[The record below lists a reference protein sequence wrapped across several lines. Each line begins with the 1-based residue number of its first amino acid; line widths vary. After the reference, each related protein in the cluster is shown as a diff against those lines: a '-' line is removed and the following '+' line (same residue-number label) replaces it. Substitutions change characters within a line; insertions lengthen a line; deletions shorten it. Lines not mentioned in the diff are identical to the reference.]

1 MVEKSDIF
9 SIALFFAALV
19 HAIIILGVSFRMPD
33 IASRNNNDNNLDI
46 VLINSSNN
54 LRDEDAETISVED
67 NTGGGKE
74 ELEAQTPLPFE
85 AVNPMPI
92 ESIKKTASSQTQ
104 TTIAPDD
111 LLVSNSS
118 DITIAREQPEEA
130 QIKTP
135 EKATG
140 PDLITTKS
148 VRQLERERL
157 IAKLKKDWV
166 DYQKRPRKE
175 FLSPTT
181 KATEAARYLSK
192 WIEKV
197 QRVGNAN
204 MPRQIREQQLV
215 GIVIVSVEIAENGTL
230 SKIVLDHPSRHRVLN
245 DYTKRLLREASP
257 FDPFPDEQY
266 FDNINVL
273 VITRSFEFDSQ
284 QGFSNNAMQ

>member
-1 MVEKSDIF
+1 MEL
-9 SIALFFAALV
+9 A
-19 HAIIILGVSFRMPD
+19 MPD
-33 IASRNNNDNNLDI
+33 IAARNNNDNNLEI
-46 VLINSSNN
+46 VLINSSNDI
-54 LRDEDAETISVED
+54 RDDEAQTISVED
-67 NTGGGKE
+67 NTGGGAQ

-92 ESIKKTASSQTQ
+92 ESIQRTASSQTES
-104 TTIAPDD
+104 IVAPDD
-111 LLVSNSS
+111 ILLS
-118 DITIAREQPEEA
+118 DTSTVVIAQREATET
-130 QIKTP
+130 QIRTP
-135 EKATG
+135 QEATG

-204 MPRQIREQQLV
+204 MPEQIREQKLV
-215 GIVIVSVEIAENGTL
+215 GIVIVSVEIEENGTL
-230 SKIVLDHPSRHRVLN
+230 SKIVLDRPSRHKVLN
-245 DYTKRLLREASP
+245 DYTKRLLRDASP
-257 FDPFPDEQY
+257 FDPFPDEEY
-266 FDNINVL
+266 FKNINVL

-284 QGFSNNAMQ
+284 QGFTNKALQ

>member
-1 MVEKSDIF
+1 MAEKSDIF
-9 SIALFFAALV
+9 NIALFFATLI
-19 HAIIILGVSFRMPD
+19 HAIIILGVSFQMPD
-33 IASRNNNDNNLDI
+33 IAARNNNDNNLEI
-46 VLINSSNN
+46 VLINSSNDI
-54 LRDEDAETISVED
+54 RDDEAQTISVED
-67 NTGGGKE
+67 NTGGGAQE
-74 ELEAQTPLPFE
+74 VEAQTPLPFE

-92 ESIKKTASSQTQ
+92 ESIQRTASSQTESVV
-104 TTIAPDD
+104 APDD
-111 LLVSNSS
+111 ILLSETSTVV
-118 DITIAREQPEEA
+118 IAQQEA
-130 QIKTP
+130 TETQIKTP
-135 EKATG
+135 QEATG

-204 MPRQIREQQLV
+204 MPEQIREQKLV
-215 GIVIVSVEIAENGTL
+215 GIVIVSVEIEENGTL
-230 SKIVLDHPSRHRVLN
+230 SKIVLDRPSRHKVLN
-245 DYTKRLLREASP
+245 DYTKRLLRDASP
-257 FDPFPDEQY
+257 FDPFPDEEY
-266 FDNINVL
+266 FKNINVL

-284 QGFSNNAMQ
+284 QGFTNKALQ

>member
-1 MVEKSDIF
+1 MSEKGDIF
-9 SIALFFAALV
+9 NIALFFATLI
-19 HAIIILGVSFRMPD
+19 HAVIILGVSFQMPD
-33 IASRNNNDNNLDI
+33 IAARNNNDNNLEI
-46 VLINSSNN
+46 VLINSSNDI
-54 LRDEDAETISVED
+54 RDDEAQTISVED
-67 NTGGGKE
+67 NTGGGAQ

-92 ESIKKTASSQTQ
+92 ESIQRTASSQTES
-104 TTIAPDD
+104 IVAPDD
-111 LLVSNSS
+111 ILLS
-118 DITIAREQPEEA
+118 DTSTVVIAQREATET
-130 QIKTP
+130 QIRTP
-135 EKATG
+135 QEATG

-204 MPRQIREQQLV
+204 MPEQIREQKLV
-215 GIVIVSVEIAENGTL
+215 GIVIVSVEIEENGTL
-230 SKIVLDHPSRHRVLN
+230 SKIVLDRPSRHKVLN
-245 DYTKRLLREASP
+245 DYTKRLLRDASP
-257 FDPFPDEQY
+257 FDPFPDEEY
-266 FDNINVL
+266 FKNINVL

-284 QGFSNNAMQ
+284 QGFTNKALQ